1 MADGAVVTLWRSPVT
16 TAMGLGPHK
25 SDVTVRGRLGDRSLA
40 LTPKDEDDGCHLS
53 GDVAEDVDFGA
64 ALATLAELGTAVRP
78 VRVSLPDGVT
88 VASAETC
95 FAELRSTAFRGGVT
109 RATAVPSA
117 PGLGGSDHAHPRLH
131 ARVPG

>member
-1 MADGAVVTLWRSPVT
+1 VAIPVT
-16 TAMGLGPHK
+16 TAMGLGPNK
-25 SDVTVRGRLGDRSLA
+25 SDVTVRGLPGDRSLA
-40 LTPKDEDDGCHLS
+40 LIPNHEDDGCHES

-64 ALATLAELGTAVRP
+64 ALATFAELGTAVRP

-88 VASAETC
+88 VASDETC
-95 FAELRSTAFRGGVT
+95 FAELRSTAFSGGVT

-117 PGLGGSDHAHPRLH
+117 PGVDGSDHALPRLH